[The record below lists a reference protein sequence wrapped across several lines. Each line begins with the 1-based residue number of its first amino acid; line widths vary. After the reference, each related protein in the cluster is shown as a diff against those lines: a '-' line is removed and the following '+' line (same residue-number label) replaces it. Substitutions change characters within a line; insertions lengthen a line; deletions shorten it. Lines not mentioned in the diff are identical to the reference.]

1 MEDRVADAA
10 TARGGTN
17 EARPIRDGLF
27 GEDAD
32 GAFLVGGRCGA
43 CGFVTLGARPI
54 CPHCLAEGAMGEEPI
69 GRTGTL
75 YTATVIHQ
83 APAGFA
89 APFAVGYVD
98 VEEGVRVFA
107 HVETAPRPAIGGR
120 VKLALAPLRTDAD
133 GGALVGPLYRA
144 ME

>member
-1 MEDRVADAA
+1 MADAA
-10 TARGGTN
+10 TTRDGVNA
-17 EARPIRDGLF
+17 ARPIRDGLF
-27 GEDAD
+27 GEDAE
-32 GAFLVGGRCGA
+32 GPYLVGGRCRA

-54 CPHCLAEGAMGEEPI
+54 CPRCLAEDAMGEEPI
-69 GRTGTL
+69 GRAGTL
-75 YTATVIHQ
+75 YTATVIYQ

-120 VKLALAPLRTDAD
+120 VRLTLAPLKADAD
-133 GGALVGPLYRA
+133 GIPLVGPLYRA
-144 ME
+144 ASGE